1 MQREKIRALGRK
13 AAAIGTGGLL
23 LGSLTVGVSDLFDD
37 DGATG
42 PAADVQQADHVG
54 SLSEDV
60 ITSAQVVAGD
70 DGDFDI
76 GDSLDRMSE
85 DVDGEQLQHADL
97 RGC

>member
-1 MQREKIRALGRK
+1 MNREKIQALGKK

-37 DGATG
+37 DGPAG
-42 PAADVQQADHVG
+42 PADDVQQADHVG

-85 DVDGEQLQHADL
+85 DVSADEPAHHEL